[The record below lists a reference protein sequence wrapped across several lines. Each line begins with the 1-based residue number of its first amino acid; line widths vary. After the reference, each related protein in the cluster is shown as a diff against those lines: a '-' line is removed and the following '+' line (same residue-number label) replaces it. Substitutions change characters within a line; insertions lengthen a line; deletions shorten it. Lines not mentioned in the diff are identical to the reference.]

1 MLYHWEGSNKVA
13 QELNKF
19 ASLITGDIMGPDD
32 TASKPVLTGYI
43 YVKLKEKHTGLA
55 DQLSS
60 VPLKLQTTG
69 ALLKRW
75 TELKEMEVRR
85 TLTLFSPSGTL
96 TFFVSFRLLCHTPFC
111 QCMKCLVMSLFLK

>member
-1 MLYHWEGSNKVA
+1 MIYHWEGSNKVA

-60 VPLKLQTTG
+60 VTLKLQTTE

-75 TELKEMEVRR
+75 MELKEMEVHR
-85 TLTLFSPSGTL
+85 TLTLFSHLALLPSL
-96 TFFVSFRLLCHTPFC
+96 SLLDSCAIH
-111 QCMKCLVMSLFLK
+111 LSVNV